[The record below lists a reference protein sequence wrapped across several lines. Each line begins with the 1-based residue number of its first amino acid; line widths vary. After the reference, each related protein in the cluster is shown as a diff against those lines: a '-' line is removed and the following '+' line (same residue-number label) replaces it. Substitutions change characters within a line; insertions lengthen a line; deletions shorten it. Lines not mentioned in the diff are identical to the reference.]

1 MKDAAFYAYKAL
13 FQAGLLNDNLLP
25 LTHES
30 VLAEDQLNELPAV
43 IEASAQFDPWKEL
56 AESWPS
62 PNLHRIQV
70 SVQEVG
76 KGTENSLSMNLTVP
90 SAIPSVP
97 PFLLYWDEKT
107 IFRLCFGEP
116 GRPAMIG
123 PDELHI
129 LREITHILD
138 RSTHSDS
145 TSGAPTDFIAIFS
158 PGIPDEKLAT
168 WLTAN
173 RGRCEALEAFRK
185 QESSPRGFVRT
196 PLRYN
201 APYIFHRWKILRS
214 EQADAALEVE
224 CLRLP
229 RRRNFVAPA
238 TLSKNSTPSE
248 ESLLSPR
255 LEAFPAESCTVDL
268 LPTNVARFSLF
279 IPAILQH
286 IEVLSVAH
294 QVCANVLKDVHIT
307 DVRHVVTAICAPSA
321 QWIVNYQRYE
331 FFGDAVLKYVVSWQL
346 FCDHGNWP
354 EGYLSVRR
362 NRIVSNASLARAA
375 LKARLDASIIA
386 ELGKGRKWTPPLISE
401 ALSRSDE
408 KRNMSAK
415 VLADVVE
422 ALIGAAFFDGGICLA
437 RACMHTFLP
446 ISRIDAPD
454 FDPAGQN
461 LGIAVMEAE
470 SVIGYQFRSKALLV
484 EALTH
489 PSQDRDTST
498 ESYQRLE
505 FLGDAVLDYLIVS
518 LFAQQKPEQSQGQMT
533 NLKAALVNADILGFL
548 CLEFSHGREIRS
560 VQERPA
566 GVFRERIGVEQI
578 QLWKFIRH
586 HSQDIANAQ
595 KRCLA
600 RYGKANREIRHLL
613 DTNCSY
619 PWVPFARLNLEKF
632 YSDII
637 ESILG
642 AIFVD
647 QKGELKECQRFIER
661 IGLVPYAR
669 RVMLEGINVLHPKA
683 VVEQISGSAEVRYI
697 VEGEE
702 GEVCTYRCSVA
713 VDGVRIVEV
722 KGCLTKGEA
731 VVVAADVASKLLCGS
746 K

>member
-1 MKDAAFYAYKAL
+1 
-13 FQAGLLNDNLLP
+13 
-25 LTHES
+25 
-30 VLAEDQLNELPAV
+30 
-43 IEASAQFDPWKEL
+43 
-56 AESWPS
+56 
-62 PNLHRIQV
+62 
-70 SVQEVG
+70 
-76 KGTENSLSMNLTVP
+76 
-90 SAIPSVP
+90 
-97 PFLLYWDEKT
+97 
-107 IFRLCFGEP
+107 
-116 GRPAMIG
+116 MIG
-123 PDELHI
+123 PYELHI

-138 RSTHSDS
+138 RCTHSDS
-145 TSGAPTDFIAIFS
+145 TSEAPTDFIAIFS
-158 PGIPDEKLAT
+158 PGIPDEKLET

-173 RGRCEALEAFRK
+173 RGRCGALEAFRK
-185 QESSPRGFVRT
+185 QESSPWGFVRT

-201 APYIFHRWKILRS
+201 APCIFHRWKILHS
-214 EQADAALEVE
+214 EQADAPLEIE

-238 TLSKNSTPSE
+238 TLSKNSTSSQ

-294 QVCANVLKDVHIT
+294 QVCENVLKDVHIK
-307 DVRHVVTAICAPSA
+307 DIRHVVTAICAPSA

-331 FFGDAVLKYVVSWQL
+331 FFGDAVLKFVVSWQL
-346 FCDHGNWP
+346 FCEHGNWP

-375 LKARLDASIIA
+375 LKARLDASIIT
-386 ELGKGRKWTPPLISE
+386 ELNKGRKWTPPLISE

-422 ALIGAAFFDGGICLA
+422 ALIGAAFFDGGIRLA
-437 RACMHTFLP
+437 RTCMHTFLP
-446 ISRIDAPD
+446 IIRIDAPD
-454 FDPAGQN
+454 FDPAGQD

-518 LFAQQKPEQSQGQMT
+518 LFAKQKPEQSQGQMT
-533 NLKAALVNADILGFL
+533 NIKAVLVNADILGFL
-548 CLEFSHGREIRS
+548 CLEFSHSREVRS
-560 VQERPA
+560 VQERPT
-566 GVFRERIGVEQI
+566 GVFREMIGVEQI

-600 RYGKANREIRHLL
+600 RYGKMNREIRHLL
-613 DTNCSY
+613 DTDCSY
-619 PWVPFARLNLEKF
+619 PWVRFARLNLEKF
-632 YSDII
+632 YSDVI

-647 QKGELKECQRFIER
+647 QKGQLKECQRFIER

-669 RVMLEGINVLHPKA
+669 RVMLEGINVLHPRA

-722 KGCLTKGEA
+722 QGCLTKDEA
-731 VVVAADVASKLLCGS
+731 VVVAADAASKLLCGS